1 MNTNL
6 VILIIEAMA
15 VYFMVLLSHSLRN
28 KFGLYHF
35 YALIGGITAV
45 MSWVTDAG
53 VRVEA
58 FGISFMVGSTVFY
71 TALLLSV
78 FVIYVFDG
86 PKATRI
92 AISTIIVVSILVP
105 IISIVLNTQMSLSD
119 SVPLA
124 KIPMPSLRINTA
136 SVLTTAFD
144 LIFLAVTWE
153 FFGSTKFNM
162 KLWLR
167 SYLTLLG
174 VMWIDVFLFNTGA
187 FLGTPFYL
195 DILQGT
201 LITRF
206 IVSLFAFPFL
216 MIYIYWQNSVHAID
230 SEARPVFSIL
240 KQVAEIKQELR
251 QAKEELER
259 QKKVENV
266 IRESLNKHRA
276 LTEKLGK
283 ENTMKE
289 LLLDVI
295 THDLK
300 NPAGVIKGIA
310 SLLREE
316 YPKDSMVAMVDESVV
331 NLMSVIDNAT
341 TLSIVAGGE
350 EIEKSKIN
358 LKDLMDVA
366 VNEYKLSFERNDIS
380 LINNFDKDVFVNAN
394 PIIVEIFK
402 NYLSNALKYSSE
414 GKKLIIST
422 VHSGENLI
430 VEFADSGNTISK
442 EDREKIFERNV
453 QLEKNTYTGRGL
465 GLAIAKRI
473 ANAHNAEVG
482 VKPNSPNGNI
492 FYLSI
497 KEMKNKNQN

>member
-1 MNTNL
+1 MNANL
-6 VILIIEAMA
+6 FILITEAMA
-15 VYFMVLLSHSLRN
+15 VYFIVLLAHSLRH

-35 YALIGGITAV
+35 YALIGGVTAV
-45 MSWVTDAG
+45 MSWITDAG

-58 FGISFMVGSTVFY
+58 FGISFMIGSTVFY

-86 PKATRI
+86 PRATRI
-92 AISTIIVVSILVP
+92 AISTIIAVSVLVP
-105 IISIVLNTQMSLSD
+105 VISVILNLQMSLSD
-119 SVPLA
+119 SMPLA
-124 KIPMPSLRINTA
+124 KIPMPSLRINSA
-136 SVLTTAFD
+136 SVITTAVD

-153 FFGSTKFNM
+153 FFGSTKFKM

-174 VMWIDVFLFNTGA
+174 VMWIDVILFNTGA
-187 FLGTPFYL
+187 FLGSPYYL

-216 MIYIYWQNSVHAID
+216 LIYIYWQNSIHGIE

-240 KQVAEIKQELR
+240 KQVSEIKLELTK
-251 QAKEELER
+251 AKEELER
-259 QKKVENV
+259 QKEVENA
-266 IRESLNKHRA
+266 IRGSLEKHRS
-276 LTEKLGK
+276 LSEQLGK
-283 ENTMKE
+283 ENKLKE

-310 SLLREE
+310 VMLKEE
-316 YPKDSMVAMVDESVV
+316 YPKDSMVEMVDESVG
-331 NLMSVIDNAT
+331 NLMSVIDNAA

-350 EIEKSKIN
+350 EIDKKVLN
-358 LKDLMDVA
+358 LKELMLEA
-366 VNEYKLSFERNDIS
+366 VKEYKMSFEKNGIE
-380 LINNFDKDVFVNAN
+380 LINNFNDDLFVNAN

-402 NYLSNALKYSSE
+402 NYLNNALKYASE

-422 VHSGENLI
+422 RRNENETVI
-430 VEFADSGNTISK
+430 EFADFGNTIA
-442 EDREKIFERNV
+442 EIHREIIFERNV
-453 QLEKNTYTGRGL
+453 QLNSGKEGRGL

-473 ANAHNAEVG
+473 ADSHNAAVG
-482 VKPNSPNGNI
+482 VKPNIPQGNI

-497 KEMKNKNQN
+497 NNSLIK

>member
-1 MNTNL
+1 MSANL
-6 VILIIEAMA
+6 LILIIEAMA
-15 VYFMVLLSHSLRN
+15 VYFLVLLAHSLRN

-92 AISTIIVVSILVP
+92 AISTIIVVSALVP
-105 IISIVLNTQMSLSD
+105 VISIVLNTQMSLSD
-119 SVPLA
+119 TIPLA
-124 KIPMPSLRINTA
+124 KIPMPSFRINIA
-136 SVLTTAFD
+136 SVLTTAVD

-187 FLGTPFYL
+187 FFGTPFYL

-216 MIYIYWQNSVHAID
+216 MIYIYWQNSIQSIE

-240 KQVAEIKQELR
+240 KQVAEIKQELK
-251 QAKEELER
+251 QAKEEIEK
-259 QKKVENV
+259 QKQVENA
-266 IRESLNKHRA
+266 IRVSLEKHRS
-276 LTEKLGK
+276 LSEKLGK

-316 YPKDSMVAMVDESVV
+316 YPKDSMVAMVDESVI

-341 TLSIVAGGE
+341 TLAIVAGGE

-358 LKDLMDVA
+358 LKDVVDTA
-366 VNEYKLSFERNDIS
+366 VKEYKLSFERNDMA
-380 LINNFDKDVFVNAN
+380 LINNFSEDVFVNAN
-394 PIIVEIFK
+394 PIVIEIFK
-402 NYLSNALKYSSE
+402 NYLSNALKYSFE
-414 GKKLIIST
+414 GKKLIISV
-422 VHSGENLI
+422 VHSDENLI
-430 VEFADSGNTISK
+430 VQFADSGNTISK
-442 EDREKIFERNV
+442 VDREKIFERNV
-453 QLEKNTYTGRGL
+453 QLEKNSYSGRGL

-473 ANAHNAEVG
+473 ADAHNAEVG
-482 VKPNSPNGNI
+482 VKPNRPSGNI
-492 FYLSI
+492 FYFSI
-497 KEMKNKNQN
+497 KKIKD